1 MLGGRG
7 EGVFKPP
14 LIYYSLY
21 KYVRKIITLLMLYIY
36 THTEPE
42 HKKTLQKM
50 EIKVAKFVTL
60 LQNIFFLPKLFGLLT
75 CTCNLCV
82 IQSSALIAH

>member
-1 MLGGRG
+1 M
-7 EGVFKPP
+7 EN
-14 LIYYSLY
+14 YYIT
-21 KYVRKIITLLMLYIY
+21 YVIYIY

>member
-60 LQNIFFLPKLFGLLT
+60 LQNIFFYLNCLVFSHAPAT
-75 CTCNLCV
+75 CVLYKAV
-82 IQSSALIAH
+82 H